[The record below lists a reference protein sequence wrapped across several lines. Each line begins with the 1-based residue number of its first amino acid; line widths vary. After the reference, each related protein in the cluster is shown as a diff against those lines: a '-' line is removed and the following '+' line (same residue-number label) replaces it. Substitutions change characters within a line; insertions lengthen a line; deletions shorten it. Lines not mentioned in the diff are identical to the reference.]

1 MKNLNCR
8 AMQKLGGGMSCNKAW
23 GFSFTLI
30 VVGGL
35 LAPFTFG
42 SSLLLTAAGSGVATG
57 NIVNNC
63 PKL

>member
-1 MKNLNCR
+1 
-8 AMQKLGGGMSCNKAW
+8 MQKLGGGMSCNKAW